1 MMAFLRWCW
10 AMSLK
15 LFMLVMPV
23 ELCLFA
29 LLPTDLDPFLKL
41 EGSFCNIH
49 RNSYNSSFWRSVSRV
64 FFFLVCLCFALLFFF
79 TLLFWCVLFKCS
91 ICDSRRQDAEGWG
104 DARILGVEKRQPSL
118 LQRLGPTSW
127 MDHSMNFPSFFYW
140 CGDTRSCQVSN
151 WASSGCALIPP

>member
-49 RNSYNSSFWRSVSRV
+49 SNSYNSSFWRSVSRV
-64 FFFLVCLCFALLFFF
+64 FFFLVCLCFALLLFF
-79 TLLFWCVLFKCS
+79 TLLMFCLNAASVIPGGKMLKDEETLESLGLKNGSRLYFK
-91 ICDSRRQDAEGWG
+91 D
-104 DARILGVEKRQPSL
+104 
-118 LQRLGPTSW
+118 LGPQVGWTTVW
-127 MDHSMNFPSFFYW
+127 IFHHFFNW

-151 WASSGCALIPP
+151 WVSSGCALIPP